1 MTKTYLPKPIKVE
14 AFQYGT
20 DKSPAW
26 FLKALRTRTVQLNPA
41 PGTVVAKTESGKIN
55 YYDPKTFNAL
65 FESFEEAKDI
75 NKDGVIDARE
85 KAIASEV
92 KKKRMPKKKKE
103 SVQEPSE

>member
-55 YYDPKTFNAL
+55 YYDPVTFNAL
-65 FESFEEAKDI
+65 FESTEESKDLD
-75 NKDGVIDARE
+75 KDGEVDVRE
-85 KAIASEV
+85 KAIASET
-92 KKKRMPKKKKE
+92 KKKRKTKSK
-103 SVQEPSE
+103 PSEEE